1 MGSFSRK
8 FVDKKTQAPP
18 FGHSLLFIV
27 KAERGPNAWKFHE
40 LQSGCLW
47 QASALSSLVF
57 FFFLNVV
64 GTCQVYYLFGFVVV
78 FPENSRNTAIC
89 IDLDVKCPSLGFI
102 RLKPWASASGGVL
115 ESCGTLRR

>member
-1 MGSFSRK
+1 MHGNFMNFS
-8 FVDKKTQAPP
+8 QAAC
-18 FGHSLLFIV
+18 GRQVLFLH
-27 KAERGPNAWKFHE
+27 W
-40 LQSGCLW
+40 
-47 QASALSSLVF
+47 F